1 MLHVFYRFCH
11 LALNN
16 EYRDGRA
23 STIFECKPAF
33 KLIGSSIKSDGETGE
48 TQKSLAHCILPIWT
62 SQEGFEGLTT
72 AEKLQILYILLT
84 PKQMTATNF
93 IKTFSNILLTP
104 KQITGTKRN
113 LATKT
118 NKTEQCQIS
127 NV

>member
-1 MLHVFYRFCH
+1 MLHIFYRFCH

-16 EYRDGRA
+16 EYRDGHA

-48 TQKSLAHCILPIWT
+48 TQKSLAHCILPIWM

-84 PKQMTATNF
+84 HAETND
-93 IKTFSNILLTP
+93 
-104 KQITGTKRN
+104 RN
-113 LATKT
+113 KLY
-118 NKTEQCQIS
+118 
-127 NV
+127 